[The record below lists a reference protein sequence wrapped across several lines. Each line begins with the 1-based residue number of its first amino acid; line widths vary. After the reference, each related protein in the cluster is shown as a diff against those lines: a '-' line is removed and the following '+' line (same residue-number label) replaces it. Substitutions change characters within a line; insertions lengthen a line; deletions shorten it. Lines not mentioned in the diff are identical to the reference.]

1 MYIRTY
7 STRNI
12 TNVSIL
18 IDSEEAHFFINF
30 VREKHRTTYAFT
42 SDPRSAHMFLNYV
55 VCSA

>member
-18 IDSEEAHFFINF
+18 IDSEEAHFLLTLF
-30 VREKHRTTYAFT
+30 VKNIEQ
-42 SDPRSAHMFLNYV
+42 HMRLLLTHAVLTCF
-55 VCSA
+55 